1 MPSRIRRNQAESSR
15 ANESQLSKTISAES
29 NNVKKSQKESFRQAQ
44 AETESAK
51 SSRVSRIESNRPYML
66 YSRIRPTYLESNRDN
81 IGHSHILKFIL
92 IHFLS
97 HFLSP
102 S

>member
-29 NNVKKSQKESFRQAQ
+29 NNVKKSQIESFRQAQ

-51 SSRVSRIESNRPYML
+51 SSRVSRIESNRPYIAGSDRL
-66 YSRIRPTYLESNRDN
+66 IWSRTETTSGIVLVT
-81 IGHSHILKFIL
+81 F
-92 IHFLS
+92 
-97 HFLSP
+97 
-102 S
+102 